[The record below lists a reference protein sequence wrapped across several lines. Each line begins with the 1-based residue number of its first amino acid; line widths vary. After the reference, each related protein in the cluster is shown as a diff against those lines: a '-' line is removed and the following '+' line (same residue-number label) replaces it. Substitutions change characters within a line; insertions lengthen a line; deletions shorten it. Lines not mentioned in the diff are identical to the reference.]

1 MIIYSIEIQIEED
14 ISEEWLIWMQN
25 KHIADMMSTKLF
37 TNFYFLKNMKKDNNY
52 IIQYELENNE
62 NLVRY
67 EREFAK
73 KLQAEHMEKY
83 QNKFQA
89 KRSVYIKHEKWH

>member
-1 MIIYSIEIQIEED
+1 M
-14 ISEEWLIWMQN
+14 N
-25 KHIADMMSTKLF
+25 
-37 TNFYFLKNMKKDNNY
+37 KDNNY

-62 NLVRY
+62 NLVIY

-83 QNKFQA
+83 QNKW
-89 KRSVYIKHEKWH
+89 KKL